1 MDYAMPRAID
11 APPICFASQPVPT
24 GKNPLGAKGVGESGT
39 VAAMP
44 CVMNAAVDALA
55 PLGVR
60 TLPMPATPEKVWR
73 AIRDARNK
81 R

>member
-39 VAAMP
+39 VAAMA